1 MITFQKFTTELK
13 YRMIGEGRGGGGV
26 LMEFSFAIC
35 KNELIMCFKGSV
47 VRNNKKKILLISHL
61 KNLS

>member
-13 YRMIGEGRGGGGV
+13 YRMIGEGGGGV

-35 KNELIMCFKGSV
+35 KNELIICFKGSV
-47 VRNNKKKILLISHL
+47 VRKKKKILLISHL